1 MRIDRRAVPISRR
14 DACALLGGA
23 LLGGASGDAQAE
35 NGRMRGQPGRDVTL
49 DLARAISHATLE
61 APRGATI
68 VPGWARAGLA
78 TPQGAHV
85 YRVTTLADDMRPG
98 ALRHAVTEGSAN
110 HNPGDPSDGST
121 ASGPRLVVFDV
132 SGVIV
137 LGDTLGIER
146 PRTYVAGQTA
156 PGHLIFRGASITIRA
171 SDVVLRHVSVIPG
184 LPASVDAARRSTGI
198 GVVRWSGPDD
208 PPAIVERVWVDQ
220 YLIAAWP
227 DQAPVTYTNYRNEI
241 HDVAF
246 TNGVAIEPYKAPA
259 LEGAWATFEKAS
271 HNYGMLVGDRTLGC
285 VFAGNIIAGCSVRTP
300 QVKMA
305 TASVIFGNYIHD
317 FAARGFDMQPAP
329 IQVLTTD
336 DVGDVSQFPI
346 GRHTH
351 LSVSGN
357 YAEPGEQTRAGGRSI
372 SGAMVE
378 RIFNAEAGQ
387 LVRCFHGFN
396 LIDPSVA
403 GAVWNRDGSAL
414 GADGRAAAYTSVG
427 DGATSGHVV
436 LDEPQ
441 WWSDHAPTHP
451 AATRA
456 WTLDHAGPRPA
467 EPHAL
472 MARTLRRLA
481 AQGAR
486 DWLAG
491 ERQKL
496 YRDTPTEPDDDFL
509 APVRSPAPWSPPGEG
524 FSTAPNGL
532 THVENA
538 LNALSVAL
546 GGAPWGNVDRP
557 LTTRHDGRLTVERA
571 GLLRWRPS
579 GAAHP
584 PLTLTVAFADG
595 GEAAIRLESD

>member
-1 MRIDRRAVPISRR
+1 MSVTRKPAPISRR
-14 DACALLGGA
+14 DACALVGGAMLGGYPHIA
-23 LLGGASGDAQAE
+23 PAEGARIRGRSGGDA
-35 NGRMRGQPGRDVTL
+35 TL
-49 DLARAISHATLE
+49 DLARSVSHATL
-61 APRGATI
+61 AGPVNATV

-98 ALRHAVTEGSAN
+98 TIRHAVAAGSAN

-121 ASGPRLVVFDV
+121 APGPRLVVFDV
-132 SGVIV
+132 SGVII

-146 PRTYVAGQTA
+146 PRTYVAGHTA
-156 PGHLIFRGASITIRA
+156 PGHVIFRGSSITIRA

-208 PPAIVERVWVDQ
+208 PPAVVERVWVDQ

-227 DQAPVTYTNYRNEI
+227 DQAPVTYTNHRNEI
-241 HDVAF
+241 RDVAF

-259 LEGAWATFEKAS
+259 LEGGWATFEKAN

-305 TASVIFGNYIHD
+305 TASVILGNFIHD
-317 FAARGFDMQPAP
+317 FSARGFDMQPAP
-329 IQVLTTD
+329 IQVLTAD

-346 GRHTH
+346 GKHTH
-351 LSVSGN
+351 LSVVGN

-403 GAVWNRDGSAL
+403 GAVWNPEGSRL
-414 GADGRAAAYTSVG
+414 GADGLAAVYASVG
-427 DGATSGHVV
+427 DGETSGHVV

-467 EPHAL
+467 RPHAL
-472 MARTLRRLA
+472 MARARSSIATRPRNPTTISRRLSA
-481 AQGAR
+481 AWNGGR
-486 DWLAG
+486 RPMTDFRR
-491 ERQKL
+491 RQ
-496 YRDTPTEPDDDFL
+496 T
-509 APVRSPAPWSPPGEG
+509 G
-524 FSTAPNGL
+524 
-532 THVENA
+532 
-538 LNALSVAL
+538 
-546 GGAPWGNVDRP
+546 
-557 LTTRHDGRLTVERA
+557 
-571 GLLRWRPS
+571 
-579 GAAHP
+579 
-584 PLTLTVAFADG
+584 
-595 GEAAIRLESD
+595 